1 MLGGFMRAPRT
12 IKEYLKRIE
21 ANASHDKLLNYLYGT
36 SWQSVS
42 KEEMLAQVRSAA
54 LALRASGLNK
64 GDAVAI
70 YAYPSIKWTIANLA
84 IIAAG
89 GVAVPIFINISP
101 ENFKF
106 QIEQTEAKIVFI
118 DGAHFTDITYQNTL
132 YNDNKARFK
141 TVIAMNA
148 NPDIHLNFDK
158 FLELGENLDKSYPE
172 LFEQMLNESNP
183 DDISSIV
190 YTSGSTGVPKGAEY
204 TQEAIFA
211 FMGEHFFG
219 INENDR
225 FLSFLPLAHIYGYV
239 MNLVSLLLNL
249 SIYYLNDPKLLAQAA
264 KEVHPTVMIVVPR
277 LLEKLYAKLLSNIQ
291 NQGFMKKTL
300 GLWAFQLANH
310 EDEDYFT
317 KHLLHPLADVLIYS
331 KFRDVLGSN
340 VRIVISGSAPLNP
353 VLNHFFNSVGI
364 PIFEGYG
371 MTEACPIT
379 LNQQDCNRMGSVG
392 RPLPI
397 YQAKTSEEGEL
408 MFKGLGIMRG
418 YYKDPRRTAETITS
432 DGWLKTG
439 DKGTIDADGYVYIV
453 GRLKE
458 LYKTSTGEFVA
469 PVPIEQEL
477 IKVPLIESS
486 IVIAEGRK
494 FTTALLF
501 PDLEVVHSLK
511 LAHNSANMTDDEF
524 LNTDFIKTE
533 TRNLI
538 TEINKHV
545 NKCEQIQDFRY
556 IVTPLTI
563 EAGELTPT
571 LKIRREVVAKKYEKL
586 IDSMYTEERDS

>member
-1 MLGGFMRAPRT
+1 MRAPRT

-21 ANASHDKLLNYLYGT
+21 DNASHEKLLNYLYGT

-42 KEEMLAQVRSAA
+42 KEEMLAQVHSAA
-54 LALRASGLNK
+54 LALRASGLKK
-64 GDAVAI
+64 GDPVAI

-101 ENFKF
+101 DNFKF
-106 QIEQTEAKIVFI
+106 QIEQTEAKIIFI
-118 DGAHFTDITYQNTL
+118 DGAHFTDITYQNNL
-132 YNDNKARFK
+132 YNENKHHFK
-141 TVIAMNA
+141 TVVAMNA
-148 NPDIHLNFDK
+148 TPDIPLNYDK
-158 FLELGENLDKSYPE
+158 FLELGENLDRSYPE

-183 DDISSIV
+183 DDTCSIV
-190 YTSGSTGVPKGAEY
+190 YTSGSTGIPKGAEY
-204 TQEAIFA
+204 SQEGIFA

-317 KHLLHPLADVLIYS
+317 KHLLHPVADVLIYS
-331 KFRDVLGSN
+331 KFREVLGSN

-379 LNQQDCNRMGSVG
+379 LNQQDATRLGSVG

-397 YQAKTSEEGEL
+397 YQAKTSDEGEL
-408 MFKGLGIMRG
+408 MFKGLGVMRR
-418 YYKDPRRTAETITS
+418 YYKDPKKTAEALTS

-439 DKGTIDADGYVYIV
+439 DKGTIDVDGYVYIV

-469 PVPIEQEL
+469 PVPIEHEL
-477 IKVPLIESS
+477 IKAPLIESA

-511 LAHNSANMTDDEF
+511 LAHNRADMSDEAF
-524 LNTDFIKTE
+524 LNTEFIKTE

-556 IVTPLTI
+556 IVIPLTI

-571 LKIRREVVAKKYEKL
+571 LKIRREVVAKKYQKL